1 MHKSDSKLSN
11 MHIVTLSV
19 SKLGGA
25 TKAVDVEDIAIEA
38 YDISPD
44 KFSWRKY
51 PERIDLRVVQYALKD
66 ASSEKKGTPLL
77 QGSVKHGYLLTKVGM
92 EWIESNKNTDFG
104 ETRGVAR
111 KQSVVDKLSLEKAR
125 LLIST
130 ALVKFEAGNFEDIKV
145 TDFQE
150 FARVNDYFPEH
161 IRQKRYVVID
171 NAVQG
176 SSKLED
182 LWAFLMKKFVG
193 GES

>member
-1 MHKSDSKLSN
+1 
-11 MHIVTLSV
+11 MHIVTLAV

-66 ASSEKKGTPLL
+66 ASSERKGNPLL

-92 EWIESNKNTDFG
+92 EWAESNKNINFG
-104 ETRGVAR
+104 QIRGITR
-111 KQSVVDKLSLEKAR
+111 KQSVIDKLSLEKAR
-125 LLIST
+125 LLTSI
-130 ALVKFEAGNFEDIKV
+130 ALEKFEAGNFEDIKIA
-145 TDFQE
+145 DFQE
-150 FARVNDYFPEH
+150 FARVNDYFPKH
-161 IRQKRYVVID
+161 VRQKRYAVID

-176 SSKLED
+176 NTKLED
-182 LWAFLMKKFVG
+182 LWAFLIKRFVE
-193 GES
+193 GEP

>member
-150 FARVNDYFPEH
+150 FARINDYFPDH
-161 IRQKRYVVID
+161 VRQKRYAIID

-176 SSKLED
+176 HPKLED
-182 LWAFLMKKFVG
+182 LWAFLMEKFVE